1 MPGRAGRQFIM
12 TLSGTRPAASW
23 RAFGAVGLAALV
35 CVVIGV
41 HAQTPPPPPAQ
52 NPPAQQPPAQQ
63 PPAAAQDDPL
73 KLKGDG
79 PVLIVNQIA
88 ADKAADFEAAW
99 AAIREK
105 LAKSDKP
112 ELKAFGETLSKLYK
126 VNLPAAESGGLAI
139 YVFQVDQPST
149 TQSYHPVKVLYET
162 GIFERADADQIF
174 AKLKDGYKNIQAW
187 PLTKIGS

>member
-1 MPGRAGRQFIM
+1 M

-23 RAFGAVGLAALV
+23 RAFGAVGLAALL
-35 CVVIGV
+35 CVVSGV
-41 HAQTPPPPPAQ
+41 NAQTPPPPPPTQTPPPAQ

-63 PPAAAQDDPL
+63 QPAAEQNDPL
-73 KLKGDG
+73 KLKGDQ

-88 ADKAADFEAAW
+88 GDKAADFEAAW

-105 LAKSDKP
+105 LLKSDKP
-112 ELKAFGETLSKLYK
+112 DVKALGESLSKLYK

-139 YVFQVDQPST
+139 YVFQVDQPSST
-149 TQSYHPVKVLYET
+149 LSYHPVKVLYET

-187 PLTKIGS
+187 PLSKIGS

>member
-1 MPGRAGRQFIM
+1 M

-23 RAFGAVGLAALV
+23 RAFGAVGLAALL
-35 CVVIGV
+35 CVVSGV
-41 HAQTPPPPPAQ
+41 NAQTPPQNPPAQ
-52 NPPAQQPPAQQ
+52 NPPAQQPPAQDK
-63 PPAAAQDDPL
+63 PAAAQPDDPL
-73 KLKGDG
+73 KLKGDQ

-88 ADKAADFEAAW
+88 GDKAADFEAAW

-105 LAKSDKP
+105 LLKSDKP
-112 ELKAFGETLSKLYK
+112 DVKALGESLGKMYK
-126 VNLPAAESGGLAI
+126 VNLPPDQSGGLVI
-139 YVFQVDQPST
+139 YVFQVDQPSST
-149 TQSYHPVKVLYET
+149 LSYHPVKVLYET